1 MTDLALRFIGPNDFV
16 VVEDSHPIGRIKLA
30 SELRGEL
37 WYWNVTI
44 PVPGVPGGSSASL
57 EDAKVA
63 LARKNENSAYL
74 TDESAQERVSE
85 VDLMSGKY
93 PSSFQRRVERQW
105 AERIKSLSRIHGQIV
120 VAAVQMLQHVF
131 SHHSSLILI
140 PVRTVVHGRR
150 LDRQRARD

>member
-1 MTDLALRFIGPNDFV
+1 MTDLALRLIEPNDFV

-30 SELRGEL
+30 SELRGEV
-37 WYWNVTI
+37 WYWNVTT

-74 TDESAQERVSE
+74 IDESAQERVSE

-93 PSSFQRRVERQW
+93 PFSFQRRIERQW
-105 AERIKSLSRIHGQIV
+105 AERIKSLRQITGQSA
-120 VAAVQMLQHVF
+120 VATAQRLRHVF
-131 SHHSSLILI
+131 SHDGSLILV
-140 PVRTVVHGRR
+140 PVRTVVDRRR
-150 LDRQRARD
+150 LDRQRPHD